1 MYTYIYMYISTV
13 FFKQTA
19 KPGSLAVDSIHVTRV
34 PTFLD
39 YITEGCELTVT
50 GREKKGNK
58 TVEIWRC
65 ACYRQEGKTQEQR
78 IKRSKKKNGSF
89 KSKLATQFTINYY

>member
-1 MYTYIYMYISTV
+1 MYISTV
-13 FFKQTA
+13 FLKQTA
-19 KPGSLAVDSIHVTRV
+19 KPGSLAVESIHVTRI

-50 GREKKGNK
+50 GREKKRNK

-65 ACYRQEGKTQEQR
+65 ACNRQEKQKNKGLKDP
-78 IKRSKKKNGSF
+78 KKKMIFLKES
-89 KSKLATQFTINYY
+89 SLLSSLLITINWVAM